1 MHRGALPAHYR
12 DLRHGRTAGDR
23 SRNGGNDCLLDV
35 VTPPLY
41 RGGTQ
46 PHAAAPSPHNAE
58 TSYIPPN
65 G

>member
-1 MHRGALPAHYR
+1 MPHGALPAHYR

-35 VTPPLY
+35 VTSPFY
-41 RGGTQ
+41 RRSTQ
-46 PHAAAPSPHNAE
+46 PHAAASSPDNTE